1 MKECQLL
8 PKVFFTST
16 KVITPTSSL
25 IQFLILLNL
34 EKYERMSIQKL
45 SEIIGH
51 SQANYVA
58 NEANFLIYNPGFN
71 PNKSGT
77 VGLILTNAA
86 EKKDLEP
93 GDEIWLNK
101 DFNPSNS
108 KPTTVTT
115 TMRRVVCLI
124 L

>member
-1 MKECQLL
+1 
-8 PKVFFTST
+8 
-16 KVITPTSSL
+16 
-25 IQFLILLNL
+25 
-34 EKYERMSIQKL
+34 MSIQKL

-51 SQANYVA
+51 SQASYVA

-108 KPTTVTT
+108 KPITVTT
-115 TMRRVVCLI
+115 TMRKVVCLI